1 MANGGALRA
10 MWPALLCLQAAAQQ
24 WGAAPGTTFGAER
37 SRYDTLVSSGKFV
50 ELSPR
55 EWAATST
62 PSAVKGAYTHG
73 TTGHDPTL
81 DWIMT
86 SMERGSGTAI
96 KLAVDGNL
104 SSCALMFVD
113 RYRYL
118 STNNVPAV
126 LSH

>member
-1 MANGGALRA
+1 
-10 MWPALLCLQAAAQQ
+10 MWPALMCLQAAAQQ

-62 PSAVKGAYTHG
+62 PSVVKGAYTHG
-73 TTGHDPTL
+73 DAGYQSR

-86 SMERGSGTAI
+86 AMERRSGTAI
-96 KLAVDGNL
+96 KLAVDGDL

-126 LSH
+126 IPH

>member
-1 MANGGALRA
+1 MA
-10 MWPALLCLQAAAQQ
+10 Q
-24 WGAAPGTTFGAER
+24 
-37 SRYDTLVSSGKFV
+37 SDLVSIPWCLLASSWSSV
-50 ELSPR
+50 P

-62 PSAVKGAYTHG
+62 PSVVKGAYTHG
-73 TTGHDPTL
+73 DAGYQSR
-81 DWIMT
+81 DWIT
-86 SMERGSGTAI
+86 TAMERRSGTAI
-96 KLAVDGNL
+96 KLAVDGDL